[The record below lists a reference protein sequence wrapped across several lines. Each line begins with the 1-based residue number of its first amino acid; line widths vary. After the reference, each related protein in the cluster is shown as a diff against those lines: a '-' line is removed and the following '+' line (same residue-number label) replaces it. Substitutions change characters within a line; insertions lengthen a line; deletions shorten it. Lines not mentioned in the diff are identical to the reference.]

1 MQKGL
6 LYRIHRSLSL
16 LTTWYYCSISG
27 LPFDSSW
34 EVSGRVYVIKRHW
47 FVRFV
52 LRQPQGKL
60 IIGKNFNCAS
70 KIKSNSI
77 GLIQPCF
84 FNIRTPGAV
93 LEIGNNVGISGST
106 INSTTRISIGDNVLI
121 GSGCLITDTDSHP
134 LSPIDRDNKRTPKS
148 KPISIERNV
157 FIGARTIVLKG
168 VTIGEGSVVGAGSVV
183 SKDVPPYSIVV
194 GNPAQVVKQ
203 NH

>member
-1 MQKGL
+1 MIANKIQRL
-6 LYRIHRSLSL
+6 VSVFSS
-16 LTTWYYCSISG
+16 WYYCTISG

-34 EVSGRVYVIKRHW
+34 RVSGRVYVIKRHW
-47 FVRFV
+47 FVR
-52 LRQPQGKL
+52 LILKQPQGKI
-60 IIGKNFNCAS
+60 IIGKGFICAN

-106 INSTTRISIGDNVLI
+106 INATTRVYIGDNVLI

-134 LSPIDRDNKRTPKS
+134 LSPVDREKKIDPKS

-157 FIGARTIVLKG
+157 FIGARSIILKG

-183 SKDVPPYSIVV
+183 SKNIPPYSIIA
-194 GNPAQVVKQ
+194 GNPAQIVKL